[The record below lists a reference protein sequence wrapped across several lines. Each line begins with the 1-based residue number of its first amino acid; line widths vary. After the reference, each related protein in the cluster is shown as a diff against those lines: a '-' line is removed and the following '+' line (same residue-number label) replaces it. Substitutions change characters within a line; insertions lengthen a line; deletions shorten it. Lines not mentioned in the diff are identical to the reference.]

1 MAAITI
7 SRNFKWQKK
16 RIDWKFSMKTSWA
29 NTGSWELRV
38 FVEWIVL
45 SAFGSMSTYFLCEK
59 NLPNEAEKWQFPKFE
74 SFYFSSNGNAVW
86 SVPTDIFLHSWLI
99 TGFVT
104 RITWWVPHV
113 EQELHTFPEHLSSS
127 LVFIGDCVTRS
138 LVFWV
143 MFFRL
148 LFVLLSFFV
157 WPLCCLSFNDSFWLS
172 LRYIQTFF
180 VALAVPE

>member
-1 MAAITI
+1 LLRNLSWNDLLSKMAAITI

-16 RIDWKFSMKTSWA
+16 WIDWKFSMKTSWA
-29 NTGSWELRV
+29 ITGSWELRV

-138 LVFWV
+138 LV
-143 MFFRL
+143 
-148 LFVLLSFFV
+148 SG
-157 WPLCCLSFNDSFWLS
+157 
-172 LRYIQTFF
+172 
-180 VALAVPE
+180 